1 MKIGILTFHR
11 SINNGAFMQCYSLC
25 KKLQADFPQHEISVI
40 DYGMPKVDEALY
52 PATLKQY
59 IAGAATPKR
68 KVHLALNLLKD
79 PGILRRQREK
89 NAAFASAVKQ
99 LPLSQKK
106 IYSNDT
112 KELFEYIDKS
122 FDVVISGS
130 DAVWNYTLRGF
141 PNPYFLDE
149 GIGAAK
155 LSYAASC
162 FGMNYEKIPESE
174 AKKIK
179 TIFDSYRFLG
189 VRDSE
194 SEKFAKM
201 TGTSVSP
208 VHTCDPTVFLNVN
221 ELPVDKKLLERKLL
235 DAGYDFDR
243 ETLCV
248 MGDDKL
254 CSMVK
259 EKFGRDYQIVS
270 LFNYSKYADVN
281 LYGINPFEWASV
293 FGLFRL
299 TFTTYFHG
307 TLLSLRNGT
316 PAAVLALD
324 TEYTRNHISKTLD
337 FLTRVGLEKWY
348 FTDIMSLGAGAEEI
362 LKKDRK
368 EEIISAMNK
377 EAESYNVFKECLKGI
392 LEE

>member
-1 MKIGILTFHR
+1 M
-11 SINNGAFMQCYSLC
+11 
-25 KKLQADFPQHEISVI
+25 
-40 DYGMPKVDEALY
+40 
-52 PATLKQY
+52 
-59 IAGAATPKR
+59 
-68 KVHLALNLLKD
+68 
-79 PGILRRQREK
+79 
-89 NAAFASAVKQ
+89 
-99 LPLSQKK
+99 
-106 IYSNDT
+106 
-112 KELFEYIDKS
+112 
-122 FDVVISGS
+122 
-130 DAVWNYTLRGF
+130 
-141 PNPYFLDE
+141 
-149 GIGAAK
+149 
-155 LSYAASC
+155 
-162 FGMNYEKIPESE
+162 
-174 AKKIK
+174 
-179 TIFDSYRFLG
+179 
-189 VRDSE
+189 
-194 SEKFAKM
+194 
-201 TGTSVSP
+201 
-208 VHTCDPTVFLNVN
+208 HTCDPTVFLNVN

-299 TFTTYFHG
+299 TITTYFHG